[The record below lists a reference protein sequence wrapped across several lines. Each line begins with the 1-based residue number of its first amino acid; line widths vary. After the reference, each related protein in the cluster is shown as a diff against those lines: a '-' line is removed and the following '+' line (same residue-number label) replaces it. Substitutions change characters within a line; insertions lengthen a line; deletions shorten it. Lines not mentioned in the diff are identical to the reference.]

1 MLFSWV
7 LSLRKSPSYVEELLR
22 ARIIRVHANL
32 SFLGEVVRP
41 PRLLLLS
48 ELPVHTQ

>member
-32 SFLGEVVRP
+32 SLLGEVVRP
-41 PRLLLLS
+41 AKSLLLS
-48 ELPVHTQ
+48 ELPFHSQ

>member
-22 ARIIRVHANL
+22 ARIIQVQCKSLPSWANPV
-32 SFLGEVVRP
+32 GQQP
-41 PRLLLLS
+41 LLLS
-48 ELPVHTQ
+48 ELLFHTQ